1 MPPARSTADHEHGA
15 ARTGGAQPPAVA
27 VVSCVSRPAFGG

>member
-15 ARTGGAQPPAVA
+15 ARAGGVVSPAVA
-27 VVSCVSRPAFGG
+27 VASGGSRPAFGG

>member
-15 ARTGGAQPPAVA
+15 TRTGGVVSPAVA
-27 VVSCVSRPAFGG
+27 VASGVPRPAFGG